1 MGSSNLP
8 SFSLSQSKDFEQ
20 KNKMAATLASL
31 LAVASLATAK
41 PQVGFGFPSSSTTS
55 LEQRVPNTCTTLSG
69 STCIFPFVY
78 NGATHFQCTYSD
90 SPTPWCATAVDSNN
104 EVVTNGWG
112 DCAVSA
118 TSACQTESI
127 EVPTCTTS
135 SGPRP
140 GQSCVF
146 PFRHLGIVY
155 NACTSV
161 GQSAPWCSTSTTSA
175 GTRIDGEYGFCPS
188 TCPADTSSTAT
199 TTTTT
204 TTQASTSCTPGT
216 FTTVDCN
223 TCVCNSI
230 GQYVCS
236 TLTCSGT
243 ASTTTPT
250 TTTTTTTTT
259 AAPSTCSVSS
269 GPAAGQSCVFPFTYG
284 GTTFSGCAEWVYGG
298 EHQGKLWC
306 STKVDSTGT
315 HVNGEGN
322 YGFCSSTCTAVSLF
336 DLIGNLLGDTSS
348 TSTKRGSSTVVFGS
362 SSSTSSRVVARRP
375 F

>member
-1 MGSSNLP
+1 MGNLP
-8 SFSLSQSKDFEQ
+8 SISLSQSRDFSQVIFQ
-20 KNKMAATLASL
+20 KREKMAAILASL
-31 LAVASLATAK
+31 LAIASLAAAK
-41 PQVGFGFPSSSTTS
+41 PQVGFGFPSSSSSLTP
-55 LEQRVPNTCTTLSG
+55 LEQRVPNTYTTLSG
-69 STCIFPFVY
+69 STCVFPFVY

-161 GQSAPWCSTSTTSA
+161 GQAAPWCSTSTTSA
-175 GTRIDGEYGFCPS
+175 GTHIDGEYGFCPS
-188 TCPADTSSTAT
+188 TCPADTTSSA
-199 TTTTT
+199 
-204 TTQASTSCTPGT
+204 
-216 FTTVDCN
+216 
-223 TCVCNSI
+223 
-230 GQYVCS
+230 
-236 TLTCSGT
+236 
-243 ASTTTPT
+243 
-250 TTTTTTTTT
+250 TTTTT
-259 AAPSTCSVSS
+259 AAPSTCTVSS

-322 YGFCSSTCTAVSLF
+322 YGFCSTDCTAVSLF
-336 DLIGNLLGDTSS
+336 DLIGNLLGDSSS
-348 TSTKRGSSTVVFGS
+348 TSTKRGSSSVVFGS
-362 SSSTSSRVVARRP
+362 SSSTPSRVVARRP